1 MLLEI
6 KVPNIGIEELQVT
19 EIRIKSGE
27 IIENEQPLITV
38 EGDKA
43 LIEIPSTEKGIVK
56 EVKVTIGDKITS
68 GDVIIIIDSIADE
81 ISTAVDTI
89 NQKFFEAENQEVIN
103 DRLIIHAT
111 PLIRRLAHKLCI
123 DLSQIKGSGLKNR
136 ILKEDINTY
145 VRKIMQSKDKPAS
158 VLPQVE
164 FSKFGKTE
172 IIKIGKINRIS
183 ARNLLRNS
191 ISIPHVTQHD
201 EADITELENFR
212 RQQNKDL
219 QHNDINITPL
229 GFVIK
234 AVTKALEI
242 FPYFNSSISE
252 NGEELTIK
260 KYTNIGLA
268 VDTPNGLLVP
278 VIYNANQKNII
289 ELSREIKFIAH
300 KARNGEL
307 KLAEM
312 QGSCFTISSIGN
324 IGGSFFTP
332 IINAPEVAIL
342 GISKSLTKPL
352 WNGKKFIPRIILPL
366 SLSYDHRVI
375 DGAAGARFITYI
387 SKIMADI
394 RHLLM

>member
-6 KVPNIGIEELQVT
+6 KVPNLGIEELQVT
-19 EIRIKSGE
+19 EIRIKSGDM
-27 IIENEQPLITV
+27 IDNEQPLITL

-56 EVKVTIGDKITS
+56 EVKVALGDKITS
-68 GDVIIIIDSIADE
+68 GDVIMIIDSITNE
-81 ISTAVDTI
+81 ISTTVDKI
-89 NQKFFEAENQEVIN
+89 NKTFFFIENKEIIN
-103 DRLIIHAT
+103 DRLVIHAS
-111 PLIRRLAHKLCI
+111 PLIRRLARKLCI
-123 DLSQIKGSGLKNR
+123 DLSKIQGSGPKNR

-145 VRKIMQSKDKPAS
+145 IRKVIQSKDKPIS
-158 VLPQVE
+158 EWPQVE
-164 FSKFGKTE
+164 FSKYGKTE
-172 IIKIGKINRIS
+172 ILQIGRINRIS

-201 EADITELENFR
+201 EADITELEKF
-212 RQQNKDL
+212 RQQQNEDL
-219 QHNDINITPL
+219 QHNDINITTL
-229 GFVIK
+229 VFVIK

-260 KYTNIGLA
+260 KYINIGLA

-278 VIYNANQKNII
+278 VIYNTNQKNLI
-289 ELSREIKFIAH
+289 ELSREIKLIAK

-312 QGSCFTISSIGN
+312 QGSCFTISNIGN

-342 GISKSLTKPL
+342 GISKSLTKPF